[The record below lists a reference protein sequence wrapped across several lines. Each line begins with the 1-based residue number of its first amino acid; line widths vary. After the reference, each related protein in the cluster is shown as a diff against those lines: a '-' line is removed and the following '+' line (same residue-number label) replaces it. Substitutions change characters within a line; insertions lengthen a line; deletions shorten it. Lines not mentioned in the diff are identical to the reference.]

1 MDSMTRVIKSN
12 SNQRNKFT
20 EGLDFASIVDWTS
33 ELRPSMKKLRQA
45 MDGLLKTARL
55 THSVFRVQE
64 DAKTAQRVCNVRY
77 RRDVC
82 FSQAV
87 MIRKITFW
95 YSDDRCKEFIRPL
108 ESICYEISFRTKLPN
123 EKV

>member
-1 MDSMTRVIKSN
+1 
-12 SNQRNKFT
+12 
-20 EGLDFASIVDWTS
+20 
-33 ELRPSMKKLRQA
+33 MKKLRQA

-64 DAKTAQRVCNVRY
+64 DRRTAQRFCNVRY

-87 MIRKITFW
+87 GTFPLIKVFFRIFSNKNLFFLAYITSHW
-95 YSDDRCKEFIRPL
+95 SY
-108 ESICYEISFRTKLPN
+108 
-123 EKV
+123 V

>member
-1 MDSMTRVIKSN
+1 MIYFNASSDKVCQGVDTVHRVIKTN
-12 SNQRNKFT
+12 SVQRNKFT
-20 EGLDFASIVDWTS
+20 EGLDFASIHDWPS

-64 DAKTAQRVCNVRY
+64 DAKCTQRVCNVRY

-87 MIRKITFW
+87 NNF
-95 YSDDRCKEFIRPL
+95 FL
-108 ESICYEISFRTKLPN
+108 LL
-123 EKV
+123 